1 MEKSADL
8 HVHTTASDGALTP
21 TEAVQEARRVRLAS
35 IGITDHDSVD
45 GIGEALVA
53 SKIYGVDVV
62 PGVEISA
69 LHDGT
74 EVHILGYFVD
84 HEHPELLK
92 EMCALKEAR
101 IERAS
106 LMVKKLNSM
115 GVPIDLDRVFEIARS
130 GSVGRPHVAQAIYE
144 LGLAPSVEAAF
155 GRFLYDGGPAYVP
168 RLEIQAVRAIEL
180 IKNAGG
186 VPCLAHVAKLRR
198 DDLIIELLK
207 AGIAGIEVYHPDH
220 PTAASRFHRRFA
232 ERHGLLVVGG
242 SDAHCL
248 PHSRAGGIGSI
259 TVAYDVVEQLRALAR
274 NKRI

>member
-1 MEKSADL
+1 MEKLADL
-8 HVHTTASDGALTP
+8 HVHTTASDGTLTP
-21 TEAVQEARRVRLAS
+21 TEAVQQAREVGLAG
-35 IGITDHDSVD
+35 IGIADHDTVD
-45 GIGEALVA
+45 GIGEALRA
-53 SKIYGVDVV
+53 GKTYGVDVV
-62 PGVEISA
+62 PGIEISA
-69 LHDGT
+69 LHDGV
-74 EVHILGYFVD
+74 EVHVLGYFVD

-92 EMCALKEAR
+92 EMRTIKKAR
-101 IERAS
+101 IERAR
-106 LMVKKLNSM
+106 LMVEKLNSM
-115 GVPIDLDRVFEIARS
+115 GVPIEFDRVFEIARG
-130 GSVGRPHVAQAIYE
+130 GSVGRPHIAQAIYE

-168 RLEIQAVRAIEL
+168 RLEIPAVRAIEL

-220 PTAASRFHRRFA
+220 PSAASRFYRRFA
-232 ERHGLLVVGG
+232 ERHGLLIVGG

-259 TVAYDVVEQLRALAR
+259 TVAYDVVEQLRTLAG